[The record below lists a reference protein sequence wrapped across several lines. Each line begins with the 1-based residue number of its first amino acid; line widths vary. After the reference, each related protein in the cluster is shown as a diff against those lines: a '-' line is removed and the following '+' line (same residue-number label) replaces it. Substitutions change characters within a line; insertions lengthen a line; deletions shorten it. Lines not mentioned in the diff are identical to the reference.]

1 MKALVLILCLLIPGQ
16 TFCQKKAKT
25 METNNSEKVIKS
37 NDEWRKQ
44 LTPLQFHVT
53 REKGTEHPFTG
64 EYDNFFKEGHY
75 VCVCCGAT
83 LFDSKHKYNSG
94 CGWPAFSDIVSNKN
108 IRLNTDKSFG
118 MTRTEVT
125 CTRCGAHLGHV
136 FPDGPKPTG
145 LRYCINSAAIKFVP
159 K

>member
-1 MKALVLILCLLIPGQ
+1 
-16 TFCQKKAKT
+16 

-108 IRLNTDKSFG
+108 IRLTTDKSFG

-145 LRYCINSAAIKFVP
+145 LRYCINSAAIKFVS